1 MFRLFSKNLTE
12 YTHHYIDWS
21 RIGNLVASGNHRYSA
36 HELLV
41 RGSVIAC
48 VATSA
53 YVAAHFNNAEKTGC
67 STLVAAIA
75 GGALGFVASHAVVI
89 YPLVKKRCEMS
100 KECKQLVAEIEGKM
114 HSLSSLEQE
123 TIDAVVAKIQVMS
136 LSDDVHAKASQT
148 WGKRKTLLS
157 MVSEK
162 LNAYHT
168 TDWHGS
174 VDSITDTL
182 LTESGYKLVHSAP
195 RLTR

>member
-1 MFRLFSKNLTE
+1 
-12 YTHHYIDWS
+12 
-21 RIGNLVASGNHRYSA
+21 
-36 HELLV
+36 
-41 RGSVIAC
+41 
-48 VATSA
+48 
-53 YVAAHFNNAEKTGC
+53 
-67 STLVAAIA
+67 
-75 GGALGFVASHAVVI
+75 
-89 YPLVKKRCEMS
+89 
-100 KECKQLVAEIEGKM
+100 
-114 HSLSSLEQE
+114 
-123 TIDAVVAKIQVMS
+123 